1 MAFKLKSP
9 YEKQTTPIYMVD
21 DENDV
26 LGRANNNG
34 TITINNR
41 IDDPKQLEEVI
52 DHEEVHVN
60 QFKNGDL
67 DYDDK
72 NVYWKGKTYSRSQI
86 NEGNKKLPWEQPAY
100 KASNNV

>member
-1 MAFKLKSP
+1 VTKTLKELLLMKK
-9 YEKQTTPIYMVD
+9 Y
-21 DENDV
+21 
-26 LGRANNNG
+26 
-34 TITINNR
+34 
-41 IDDPKQLEEVI
+41 
-52 DHEEVHVN
+52 VN